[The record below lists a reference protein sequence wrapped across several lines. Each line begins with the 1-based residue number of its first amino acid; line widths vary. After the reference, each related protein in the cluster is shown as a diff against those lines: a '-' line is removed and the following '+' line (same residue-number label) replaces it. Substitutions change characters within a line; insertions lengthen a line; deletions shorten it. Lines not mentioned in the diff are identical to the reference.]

1 MESEVERT
9 ESGEKILLR
18 LSRDE
23 LALLSGSVNEAIEAV
38 KDWEFSIRL
47 GAHKGAARR
56 LRSDL
61 QDVVSRPWTRTV
73 IRSTTRTS
81 AADSA
86 L

>member
-47 GAHKGAARR
+47 GADKGAARR

-61 QDVVSRPWTRTV
+61 QDVIARLP
-73 IRSTTRTS
+73 S
-81 AADSA
+81 AE
-86 L
+86 